1 MSTQSPTE
9 ENLKWQLKQARE
21 ALAEMIEATMQ
32 GAPNIKKARA
42 RLNAKRVME
51 LIK

>member
-1 MSTQSPTE
+1 MQNPTE

-21 ALAEMIEATMQ
+21 ALAEMIRATDPGQ
-32 GAPNIKKARA
+32 ELLSKKARA
-42 RLNAKRVME
+42 RLKAKSIME